1 MLAEK
6 PIFQV
11 NLGLSDE
18 VICRDSVPVHDGDSQ
33 GVVKGKRGW
42 KLKHL
47 AKCWIEVAW
56 DVAISVIDCL
66 LPHTDLDVGVR
77 LAIWISRMEVYA
89 LQSMHVHQGD

>member
-18 VICRDSVPVHDGDSQ
+18 VICCDSVPVHDGDSE
-33 GVVKGKRGW
+33 GVIEGKCGW

-47 AKCWIEVAW
+47 AKCWIEVA
-56 DVAISVIDCL
+56 
-66 LPHTDLDVGVR
+66 
-77 LAIWISRMEVYA
+77 
-89 LQSMHVHQGD
+89 GD